1 MPDSAP
7 VDTSRVQYVA
17 IVLSIALMVGIIELI
32 RRNRLRE
39 QYALTWLGGALVF
52 LFFSVW
58 RSALDAVARFLGIA
72 YGPSLILLMIIGP
85 GFLLL
90 VHFSIVISRLG
101 EENQRLAQELAM
113 LSERV
118 ERAHPGEVPPEES

>member
-7 VDTSRVQYVA
+7 VDTSRIQYVA
-17 IVLSIALMVGIIELI
+17 IAMSVLLMVGIIELI

-39 QYALTWLGGALVF
+39 QYALTWIACALVL

-58 RSALDAVARFLGIA
+58 RSALDALASFLGIA
-72 YGPSLILLMIIGP
+72 YGPSLILLMILGP

-90 VHFSIVISRLG
+90 VHFSIVISRLSD
-101 EENQRLAQELAM
+101 ENKRLAQEVAM
-113 LSERV
+113 LAERV
-118 ERAHPGEVPPEES
+118 EAGPRDEPEVS